1 MYVCACVY
9 TRAGSHTTETPS
21 SNDKLLDKFRK
32 VTLITL
38 PALHT
43 NMGSKTQKSEA
54 VLVAE
59 TKRKLADCDD
69 ARDEADVLIE
79 MMSEAVL
86 GSETQE
92 EVGID
97 KTPVVASLDEDGL
110 ADFLDDEDDFDG
122 GREAARRARE
132 NHTQQRRVE

>member
-1 MYVCACVY
+1 M
-9 TRAGSHTTETPS
+9 
-21 SNDKLLDKFRK
+21 
-32 VTLITL
+32 
-38 PALHT
+38 
-43 NMGSKTQKSEA
+43 
-54 VLVAE
+54 VAE

-69 ARDEADVLIE
+69 ARDEADVLID
-79 MMSEAVL
+79 MMSEAML